1 MNISKD
7 TMIIGPIIGIVCRV
21 LELMYG
27 TQNFLMMAALGT
39 VIGFDWITGTEA
51 AHKDGSYASSYGI
64 KGIKRTLTILY
75 IPFMGRILDLAF
87 NLEGIVTF
95 FNLLAGGLIWHILKS
110 AIANCSRAGWD
121 KWIPQK
127 TLEKLASEIEAKTT
141 RAETRKQEI
150 KGEMK

>member
-1 MNISKD
+1 MHVTKD
-7 TMIIGPIIGIVCRV
+7 TAIIGPVVGFLGGIIDMV
-21 LELMYG
+21 YG
-27 TQNFLMMAALGT
+27 TQNYLMILALGT

-75 IPFMGRILDLAF
+75 IPFMGHILDLAF
-87 NLEGIVTF
+87 NLDGVITF

-121 KWIPQK
+121 KWISQN
-127 TLEKLASEIEAKTT
+127 TLEKLSSEIEAKTT
-141 RAETRKQEI
+141 RSETRKKEI
-150 KGEMK
+150 MGENE